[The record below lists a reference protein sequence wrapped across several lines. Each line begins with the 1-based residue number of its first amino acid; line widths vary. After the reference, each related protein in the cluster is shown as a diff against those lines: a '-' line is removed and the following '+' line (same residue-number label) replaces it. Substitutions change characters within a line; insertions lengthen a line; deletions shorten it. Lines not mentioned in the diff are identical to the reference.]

1 MGDRMRENR
10 AKAIAAMGLVGRDGD
25 GFNVTS
31 PGFAKETFRVWK
43 DEARKVRCCCEEFT
57 ERVTSQPDFRCEHIL
72 AVKFHL
78 LKPQQQQ
85 QQAATPDKG
94 LRGSEHVARTM
105 AELVSPKQLAAIR
118 INANSQGVDA
128 EALCE
133 EWLGCKPE
141 ELNKRAASAFL
152 DRLKSRQ

>member
-1 MGDRMRENR
+1 MDDRMRENR
-10 AKAIAAMGLVGRDGD
+10 AKAIAAMGLVERDGD
-25 GFNVTS
+25 GFNVTA

-43 DEARKVRCCCEEFT
+43 DEARKVRCCCEEFA
-57 ERVTSQPDFRCEHIL
+57 ERVKSQPDFRCEHIL

-78 LKPQQQQ
+78 QSPQQH
-85 QQAATPDKG
+85 QQAVTPARD
-94 LRGSEHVARTM
+94 LRGGEHVARTM

-118 INANSQGVDA
+118 INANSKGLNA
-128 EALCE
+128 EALCV

-141 ELNKRAASAFL
+141 ELNKRAASAFI